1 MQRFDGF
8 DIGLRGLL
16 LRRLSATRKRSASA
30 AQEQRDYGETNET
43 YATGAQSVRF
53 KSFAIRS
60 GARPLAC
67 IVARAALSSTRSHSW
82 AAFSRAFFCLE
93 GSVNEAAQVQASCGS
108 LSAALST
115 NCPAAAS
122 RVAPAGRLTSQAAAD
137 L

>member
-30 AQEQRDYGETNET
+30 AQEQRDYRETNET

-60 GARPLAC
+60 GGKPLAW
-67 IVARAALSSTRSHSW
+67 IVARAALSSTRSHCW
-82 AAFSRAFFCLE
+82 AAFSRVSLPESCDMYLA
-93 GSVNEAAQVQASCGS
+93 ASCGDWEAQ
-108 LSAALST
+108 AARTL
-115 NCPAAAS
+115 AM
-122 RVAPAGRLTSQAAAD
+122 APARPSPAGMD
-137 L
+137 